1 MEKPWILN
9 HVLKEMTDGFY
20 IDINNQKSTE
30 LLDSEYRWRGIC
42 ISKSDIYRNNLCTVL
57 NLDINENIK
66 NLNTILTP
74 NSVGNV
80 IHFMSIKDI
89 DNLEL
94 FFNLYYKDIILSRYE
109 YHNTK
114 HYWRKQ
120 IITLEI
126 FSSNAL
132 STNLIDKLREFF
144 NLELVYTDN
153 DQFRFVNSIYKI
165 LVHT

>member
-42 ISKSDIYRNNLCTVL
+42 ISKSDIHRSNLCTVL

-80 IHFMSIKDI
+80 IHFMSIKDVN
-89 DNLEL
+89 NLEL
-94 FFNLYYKDIILSRYE
+94 LFDVYYNDTILSHYE
-109 YHNTK
+109 HTK

-120 IITLEI
+120 IVTLEI
-126 FSSNAL
+126 FSNTSL
-132 STNLIDKLREFF
+132 STNLIDKLRECF
-144 NLELVYTDN
+144 NLELIYTDN